1 MRKRANN
8 KPISNK
14 DASKKKQTSISLH
27 NGNLFSVSK
36 ILQLTQEN
44 NDFDELVENLRN
56 DIMVKNDRI
65 FELQQQL

>member
-1 MRKRANN
+1 M
-8 KPISNK
+8 
-14 DASKKKQTSISLH
+14 SIKEFD
-27 NGNLFSVSK
+27 NERGEYTDK

-65 FELQQQL
+65 FELQQQLEQNEEK